1 MKTFFDENSTISH
14 EKKVF
19 EFYPSNGIVEVKI
32 PLKVYDKDGKK
43 IDYDE
48 NKIRSL
54 SYYEYN
60 GQRFYL
66 N

>member
-1 MKTFFDENSTISH
+1 MKTFSDAASVSSSQKTS
-14 EKKVF
+14 F
-19 EFYPSNGIVEVKI
+19 EFYPSDGLVEVKI

-43 IDYDE
+43 VNYDE